1 MEFIKNW
8 VLTVVLSAV
17 TGAVIL
23 MLCPT
28 GNMERTVKTIVSL
41 FLILSFIVPASK
53 GYIPELKIDEKPY
66 RSETELSEESDRV
79 LTELM
84 AQEIKKRTEQ
94 LLADNSVAYDEL
106 KVVVIQEAD
115 SIVLEE
121 IIVYHPTIDEN
132 AIKSLLAEKLGYEI
146 RIEVIDD

>member
-23 MLCPT
+23 LLCPT

-41 FLILSFIVPASK
+41 FLILSFIVPVSK
-53 GYIPELKIDEKPY
+53 GYIPELKIDEKLY
-66 RSETELSEESDRV
+66 RPETELSEESERV
-79 LTELM
+79 LTELTV
-84 AQEIKKRTEQ
+84 QEIKKRTEQ
-94 LLADNSVAYDEL
+94 ILNNNSVAYDDL
-106 KVVVIQEAD
+106 KVVVTAEAD
-115 SIVLEE
+115 SIVLEK
-121 IIVYHPTIDEN
+121 IIVYHPTADEN
-132 AIKSLLAEKLGYEI
+132 VIKSLLAEKLGYEI

>member
-28 GNMERTVKTIVSL
+28 GNMERTAKTIVSL
-41 FLILSFIVPASK
+41 FLILSFIVPLSK
-53 GYIPELKIDEKPY
+53 GYIPELKIDEKLY
-66 RSETELSEESDRV
+66 RSESELSEESDRV
-79 LTELM
+79 LTELT
-84 AQEIKKRTEQ
+84 AQEIEKRTEQ